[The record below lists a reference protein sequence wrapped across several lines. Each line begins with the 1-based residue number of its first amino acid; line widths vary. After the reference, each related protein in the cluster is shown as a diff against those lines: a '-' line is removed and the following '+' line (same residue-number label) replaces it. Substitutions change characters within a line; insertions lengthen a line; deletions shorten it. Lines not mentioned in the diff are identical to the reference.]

1 VTCED
6 VDAVPPAGKLK
17 PKPVIP
23 VAAMGETA
31 MSPMMEDGGTVEM
44 PDFVRIV

>member
-1 VTCED
+1 MTCED
-6 VDAVPPAGKLK
+6 VDAAPPAGK